1 MQPNVFVHDRVELSR
16 RTLSL
21 RENLHQEDDLT
32 HSKRAHTALDDLC
45 LEDMLELGKL
55 LHDARCHIPSNHR
68 NKLAFI
74 QATDVFLDK
83 LFSFDAYH
91 LQRDFMTT
99 FAHLIMFGNHI
110 HNGSKVVR

>member
-1 MQPNVFVHDRVELSR
+1 MQPNVFVHDRVELGR

-32 HSKRAHTALDDLC
+32 HSQRAHSVLGDLC

-55 LHDARCHIPSNHR
+55 LHDARCHIPSNYR
-68 NKLAFI
+68 NKLAFF
-74 QATDVFLDK
+74 QATDIFLDK

-91 LQRDFMTT
+91 L
-99 FAHLIMFGNHI
+99 
-110 HNGSKVVR
+110 